1 MQPWSVAKMDKP
13 DMAFVECSTLQQLS
27 PYERV
32 RRPSFPCF
40 ARHERFLSQI
50 TASVVIAAERSLP
63 ITRPAI
69 LPISGLMREVAIVE
83 EAVPRTLKIGAV
95 AHRR

>member
-1 MQPWSVAKMDKP
+1 MEKP
-13 DMAFVECSTLQQLS
+13 DMAFMKCCTLQQLS
-27 PYERV
+27 CYERV
-32 RRPSFPCF
+32 RRPSFPRF
-40 ARHERFLSQI
+40 ACHERFLSQ
-50 TASVVIAAERSLP
+50 TAASVVIAAERSLP

-95 AHRR
+95 AHWR